1 MSYPLSR
8 LMSAATVSY
17 GAYALTE
24 PRHLGRFM
32 TDNEPQQA
40 EFDLLAQTYGA
51 RDLTVGALGMFGR
64 SDRTVTAAM
73 LARIAFDVSDGLL
86 LSAKAEDE
94 ETRTQVLGIT
104 FGYAA
109 LNALALLADR
119 RRARRTARRAAR
131 PVTSGG

>member
-17 GAYALTE
+17 GVYALAE

-32 TDNEPQQA
+32 TDSRRDQA
-40 EFDLLAQTYGA
+40 GYDLLAQTYGG
-51 RDLTVGALGMFGR
+51 RDITIGALGLLGR
-64 SDRTVTAAM
+64 SERTVTAAM
-73 LARIAFDVSDGLL
+73 LARIAFDVTDGLL

-94 ETRTQVLGIT
+94 ETRNQVLGIT

-109 LNALALLADR
+109 LNAMALLADR
-119 RRARRTARRAAR
+119 RRARRAKQRQ
-131 PVTSGG
+131 P

>member
-1 MSYPLSR
+1 MSYRLSR

-17 GAYALTE
+17 GVYALSE

-32 TDNEPQQA
+32 TGNEPEQA
-40 EFDLLAQTYGA
+40 GYDLLARTYGA
-51 RDLTVGALGMFGR
+51 RDLAVGTLGLFGR
-64 SDRTVTAAM
+64 SERTVTAAM

-94 ETRTQVLGIT
+94 ETRNQVLAIT
-104 FGYAA
+104 FGYAG

-119 RRARRTARRAAR
+119 RRARRATR
-131 PVTSGG
+131 VKS

>member
-51 RDLTVGALGMFGR
+51 RDLAVGALGLVGR
-64 SDRTVTAAM
+64 SERTVTAAM

-94 ETRTQVLGIT
+94 ETRNQVLGIT

-109 LNALALLADR
+109 LNALALLTDR
-119 RRARRTARRAAR
+119 RRARRRARRGRRR
-131 PVTSGG
+131 PSS